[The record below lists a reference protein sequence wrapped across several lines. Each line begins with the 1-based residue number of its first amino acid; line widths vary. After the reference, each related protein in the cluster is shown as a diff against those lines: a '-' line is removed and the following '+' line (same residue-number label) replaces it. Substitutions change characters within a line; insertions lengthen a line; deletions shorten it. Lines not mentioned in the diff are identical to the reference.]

1 MSQLAL
7 NGEDRVARKWK
18 KKSPEFKKQA
28 VKRMNEA
35 KDLGRLAQELG
46 VSVRSLYRWKDIQLG
61 RPKPVREPVPREKK
75 LEEEIHRLKQ
85 ALANRTLE
93 VDFFKGALQRVK
105 ARRQG
110 NTASGGEASTT
121 KSAARCSCKAN

>member
-1 MSQLAL
+1 MLQLAL

-18 KKSPEFKKQA
+18 RKSLEFQMQA
-28 VKRMNEA
+28 VKRMQKA
-35 KDLGRLAQELG
+35 KDIGRLAQELG
-46 VSVRSLYRWKDIQLG
+46 VSRQTLYRWKDIQLG
-61 RPKPVREPVPREKK
+61 RLKPIREPESREEK
-75 LEEEIHRLKQ
+75 LEEEIQRLKQ

-110 NTASGGEASTT
+110 NTATGGKASTT